1 MEDLVLDRPLVVRL
15 VAAVAFAAAL
25 VAFTLP
31 FIAVSSDRRAGEGTG
46 IELARGEPT
55 YFGHYVHAAY
65 EGQVETPLRDG
76 RLPALVALVAT
87 AAAAILVWLP
97 WRLGPAAGTTA
108 GLVALA
114 AFAGLFQATTTL
126 YGLAETDRRYG
137 FWAAGLG
144 LTLAT
149 AWSVVAAVKTRWW
162 LRSPAPDPARRDFF
176 APREG

>member
-15 VAAVAFAAAL
+15 VAAVAFVAAL

-31 FIAVSSDRRAGEGTG
+31 FVAVSSDRRAGEGTG
-46 IELARGEPT
+46 IELARGDPT
-55 YFGHYVHAAY
+55 YSGHYVHAAY

-76 RLPALVALVAT
+76 RLPALVALVA
-87 AAAAILVWLP
+87 AAAILVWLP
-97 WRLGPAAGTTA
+97 WRLGPAAGRTA

-137 FWAAGLG
+137 FWAAGLA

-162 LRSPAPDPARRDFF
+162 LRPPPPPDPARRDFF
-176 APREG
+176 APRER

>member
-31 FIAVSSDRRAGEGTG
+31 FIAVSSDRRSGEGTG

-76 RLPALVALVAT
+76 RLPALVAP

-97 WRLGPAAGTTA
+97 WRLGPAAGTTVGVVA
-108 GLVALA
+108 VAALA
-114 AFAGLFQATTTL
+114 ALFQATTTL

-137 FWAAGLG
+137 FWAAGLA
-144 LTLAT
+144 LMLAT

-162 LRSPAPDPARRDFF
+162 LRPPPPDPARRDFF

>member
-1 MEDLVLDRPLVVRL
+1 
-15 VAAVAFAAAL
+15 VAFAAAL

-31 FIAVSSDRRAGEGTG
+31 FVAVSSDRRAGEGTG
-46 IELARGEPT
+46 IELARGDPT
-55 YFGHYVHAAY
+55 YSGHYVHAAY

-76 RLPALVALVAT
+76 RLPALVALVAA

-137 FWAAGLG
+137 FSAAGLA

-149 AWSVVAAVKTRWW
+149 AWSVAAVKTRWW
-162 LRSPAPDPARRDFF
+162 LRPPPPPDPARRDPF